1 MSQQKRA
8 RSIARG
14 SGVVTVAHIP
24 IYMIKVKLDAVSL
37 RVGGALVGAR
47 AAPWVSAGAEFPAL
61 AVHGGA
67 SACWTVPRTRAVDR
81 RAQSTSEGAHGA
93 Q

>member
-14 SGVVTVAHIP
+14 SGGVTVAQVRT
-24 IYMIKVKLDAVSL
+24 IKVKPEAVL
-37 RVGGALVGAR
+37 LLVGGASGWGR
-47 AAPWVSAGAEFPAL
+47 AAPSVSEGAEFPAL

-67 SACWTVPRTRAVDR
+67 SACWTVSGSRAVDR
-81 RAQSTSEGAHGA
+81 WAQSASEGTRGA